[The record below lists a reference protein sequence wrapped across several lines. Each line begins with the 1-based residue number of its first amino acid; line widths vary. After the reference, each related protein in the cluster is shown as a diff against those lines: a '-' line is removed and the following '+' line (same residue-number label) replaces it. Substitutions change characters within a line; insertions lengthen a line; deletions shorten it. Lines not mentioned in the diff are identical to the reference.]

1 MQTDLTLTLAVISQ
15 NPAFVSRFT
24 AIVHPSTNMDGLQLQ
39 PAFYTQHI
47 VGSHHELELRGPDWL
62 FETRGLHI
70 HHADDD
76 RPFVCYPAAMP
87 TLAEARRI
95 FEIWAAGAVLFKGWG
110 IDMNDALKREECGGL
125 TGFLGY
131 VERVYGITVHTCDA

>member
-1 MQTDLTLTLAVISQ
+1 MQTDLTLTVISR
-15 NPAFVSRFT
+15 NPALVAKFT

-39 PAFYTQHI
+39 PAFYPKPLEGT
-47 VGSHHELELRGPDWL
+47 HHELELLGPDWL
-62 FETRGLHI
+62 FELRGLHI
-70 HHADDD
+70 HRADDD

-95 FEIWAAGAVLFKGWG
+95 FSIWAAGTVLFKEWG

-125 TGFLGY
+125 TGFLGW
-131 VERVYGITVHTCDA
+131 VERVYGITVQA